1 MTWTG
6 ILGIVVVLVALV
18 SVFGIRPRGG
28 RPASGTL
35 LMTVARVV
43 LVLVGIVLL
52 YWGSRH

>member
-1 MTWTG
+1 MSWMG
-6 ILGIVVVLVALV
+6 ILGIVVVLVALA
-18 SVFGIRPRGG
+18 SVLGLRPRGG
-28 RPASGTL
+28 RPASGTH